1 MPDIRTDMAMESV
14 QMVKERQKTE
24 VDGVVQ
30 ERTEPTEGM
39 QVIRVRIANEQG
51 AKSVGKPV
59 GRYVSMDLDK
69 PFERGTAFLENASR
83 EFSAHVRALMDTFK
97 KGDAPVLVIGLGNRD
112 VTPDSLGPRVV
123 ERVLVTRHLK
133 GVVPDELVSRLHGV
147 CGLAPGVLGVTGM
160 ETAEIVRGVVETV
173 KPCAIVAIDA
183 LAARSLGRIA
193 SSMQVSDTGISP
205 GSGLGNR
212 RKGID
217 EATVGCPV
225 VAIGVP
231 MVVYAA
237 TIAHDTAAQ
246 AFADM
251 KVGNEEAS
259 KMLETVYKKAVDEMG
274 DMVVTPKEV
283 DELVDDCADLVA
295 DSINMALHES
305 VSLEDVRRFMS

>member
-1 MPDIRTDMAMESV
+1 LDIRTDMAMESV
-14 QMVKERQKTE
+14 QMVRERQKTE
-24 VDGVVQ
+24 IEGVAQDKTMPV
-30 ERTEPTEGM
+30 EGM
-39 QVIRVRIANEQG
+39 EVYRVRVSNEQG
-51 AKSVGKPV
+51 AKAVGKPV

-69 PFERGTAFLENASR
+69 PFDRGTAFLENASR
-83 EFSAHVRALMDTFK
+83 EFSVHVRALVNTFK
-97 KGDAPVLVIGLGNRD
+97 QGDAPVLVIGLGNRD

-147 CGLAPGVLGVTGM
+147 CSLAPGVLGVTGM
-160 ETAEIVRGVVETV
+160 ETAEIVRGVVETI
-173 KPCAIVAIDA
+173 KPCAIIAIDS

-217 EATVGCPV
+217 RETVGVPV

-237 TIAHDTAAQ
+237 TIVHDTVGQ
-246 AFADM
+246 VLSNM
-251 KVGNEEAS
+251 KVGNADAS
-259 KMLETVYKKAVDEMG
+259 KTLEYAHQKAMNDMG
-274 DMVVTPKEV
+274 DMVVTPKEI
-283 DELVDDCADLVA
+283 DELVEDCADLVA